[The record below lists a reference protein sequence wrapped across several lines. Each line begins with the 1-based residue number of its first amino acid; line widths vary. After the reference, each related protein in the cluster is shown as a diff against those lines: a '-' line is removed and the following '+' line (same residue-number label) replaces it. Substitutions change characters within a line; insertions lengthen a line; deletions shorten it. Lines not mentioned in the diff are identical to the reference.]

1 MIHWKARRL
10 LPQVLDGSL
19 PARVEGE
26 VRAHAG
32 SCASCSRALE
42 EFEACERLLAELP
55 TSLVPLDVPEGHVD
69 RLRAL
74 SRWVAPA
81 QPSFGERLGM
91 SALGA
96 FAGAAMLGLVMTGQ
110 SWAPANPDS
119 LGPPLTLAGV
129 LPVSDVELTRFGL
142 ARMQ

>member
-19 PARVEGE
+19 TARVEGE
-26 VRAHAG
+26 VRAHAD
-32 SCASCSRALE
+32 SCASCTRALD

-55 TSLVPLDVPEGHVD
+55 TSLVPLDVPEGRVD

-74 SRWVAPA
+74 SRWVAPP
-81 QPSFGERLGM
+81 QPSFAERLGM

-110 SWAPANPDS
+110 AWAPASTD
-119 LGPPLTLAGV
+119 LGPPLTLAGA
-129 LPVSDVELTRFGL
+129 LPISDGELTPIGL
-142 ARMQ
+142 ARIQ

>member
-19 PARVEGE
+19 AARVEGD
-26 VRAHAG
+26 VRAHA
-32 SCASCSRALE
+32 ASCEACTRLLE

-74 SRWVAPA
+74 SRWVTVP
-81 QPSFGERLGM
+81 QPSWAERLGM

-110 SWAPANPDS
+110 TWAPVDRE

-129 LPVSDVELTRFGL
+129 LPIADGELTPIGL
-142 ARMQ
+142 ARIQ